1 MLENNYSSSKIQFI
15 CAVFTFRAKS
25 ANAEFLRS
33 DQSSKP
39 YYMETFDVKLTCTG
53 DPEDRLDIRLLV
65 ETAAEQPQ
73 VRVLM
78 VKRNEIKNVTFDILN
93 LHR

>member
-1 MLENNYSSSKIQFI
+1 
-15 CAVFTFRAKS
+15 
-25 ANAEFLRS
+25 
-33 DQSSKP
+33 
-39 YYMETFDVKLTCTG
+39 METFDVKLTCTG

-65 ETAAEQPQ
+65 ETVAEQPQ

-93 LHR
+93 LHRYLKCISAMFNPVFKKSLRIEAT

>member
-1 MLENNYSSSKIQFI
+1 
-15 CAVFTFRAKS
+15 
-25 ANAEFLRS
+25 
-33 DQSSKP
+33 
-39 YYMETFDVKLTCTG
+39 METFDVKLTCTG